1 MSIASTMTPLMDKF
15 REKTGLT
22 DKLTVARATNLM
34 DHFDLHINP
43 NLLSQTSFTVDPKD
57 WSGNLHYIT
66 VDVLGASLK
75 PNTTYTLSF
84 NSKANDNQIHQ
95 FRYRLFNFVIN
106 ADAPKTI
113 GDNATFESGKRQV
126 ITFTTT
132 DSNDEKI
139 LLYPSTAQ
147 ETPTWIAT
155 FYDCKLEYGDLA
167 TPLTKV
173 WGITKLP
180 LFAFLRGGARYAA

>member
-1 MSIASTMTPLMDKF
+1 MPLSNTFTSLMDKA
-15 REKTGLT
+15 RKITGLT
-22 DKLTVARATNLM
+22 EKISIARLISLM

-57 WSGNLHYIT
+57 WSGNIHYIT

-95 FRYRLFNFVIN
+95 FRYRLFNFVTN
-106 ADAPKTI
+106 TDAPKTI

-132 DSNDEKI
+132 DSNDERI
-139 LLYPSTAQ
+139 LLYPSTTQ

-167 TPLTKV
+167 TPLVKV
-173 WGITKLP
+173 GGVNRTF
-180 LFAFLRGGARYAA
+180 LFAFEGRCAA